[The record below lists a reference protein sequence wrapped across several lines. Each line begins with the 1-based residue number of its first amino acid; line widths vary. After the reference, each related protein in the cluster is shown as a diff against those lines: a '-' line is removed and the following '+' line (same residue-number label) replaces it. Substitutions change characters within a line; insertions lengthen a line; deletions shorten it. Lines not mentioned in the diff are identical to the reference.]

1 MDTFQIVIPRKLKS
15 KFTLQG
21 NKRLYPSE
29 SNACKLHGNAKLDN
43 LPALGTVDCFFYL
56 GFLSPALAIH
66 RTVGE
71 GGGATSLT
79 HLYHFHL
86 LHRHLDISLAI
97 TVESSPLCIVSRQT

>member
-1 MDTFQIVIPRKLKS
+1 MRTRKTLNTDTFQIVIPRKLKS

-29 SNACKLHGNAKLDN
+29 SNACKLYGNAKLDN
-43 LPALGTVDCFFYL
+43 LPALGTADYFFYL

-71 GGGATSLT
+71 GGGYFFNSSLPLPPASQT
-79 HLYHFHL
+79 L
-86 LHRHLDISLAI
+86 RH
-97 TVESSPLCIVSRQT
+97 